1 MARLRLPGDPRAV
14 ALFRQLEER
23 IDKFARHLPPPLDAL
38 ASRQSTYLGSPGGE
52 PFEGVAGLN
61 PVLAGTPWLFWETFG
76 RLDDATFI
84 TIAEGGACF
93 VLASIVLDHLVDGQ
107 AEPPETMALFHQ
119 ALYQHGVAK
128 IRAALSSHTA
138 FWQHFERLADEHLAG
153 IAAELDSHTNPSRL
167 DRASFC
173 AMAHGKVAPVVTTI
187 VALSEATHQPDIL
200 EPIETSLKHIA
211 VASQLLDDIGDWQ
224 EDVEAGHVT
233 YYLTQIAASEALRPP
248 VRLSVEEMRAR
259 IDGDWR
265 DVEHMRAVM
274 DWLDLALDAVRP
286 VECPGWVDYV
296 EGYRSQADEHLT
308 GFIACH
314 LLRTLRPLVESEGEL
329 PDT

>member
-61 PVLAGTPWLFWETFG
+61 PVLVGTPWLFWETFG

-93 VLASIVLDHLVDGQ
+93 ILASIVLDHLVDGQ

-119 ALYQHGVAK
+119 ALYEHGAARF
-128 IRAALSSHTA
+128 RAALPSHPA

-200 EPIETSLKHIA
+200 EPIEILGLDQFANSAVIIKARTKTKPIKQWRVAREFNRRLKKKFDEKNIE
-211 VASQLLDDIGDWQ
+211 IPFP
-224 EDVEAGHVT
+224 HVT
-233 YYLTQIAASEALRPP
+233 LYMGKDKEGQSPP
-248 VRLSVEEMRAR
+248 LNVTMKEKNNNNS
-259 IDGDWR
+259 
-265 DVEHMRAVM
+265 
-274 DWLDLALDAVRP
+274 
-286 VECPGWVDYV
+286 DYV
-296 EGYRSQADEHLT
+296 DG
-308 GFIACH
+308 
-314 LLRTLRPLVESEGEL
+314 
-329 PDT
+329 

>member
-61 PVLAGTPWLFWETFG
+61 PVLVGTPWLFWETFG

-93 VLASIVLDHLVDGQ
+93 ILASIVLDHLVDGQ

-119 ALYQHGVAK
+119 ALYEHGAARF
-128 IRAALSSHTA
+128 RAALPSHPA

-153 IAAELDSHTNPSRL
+153 IAAELDSQGNPSRV
-167 DRASFC
+167 DRAAFC

-187 VALSEATHQPDIL
+187 AALCAATDQPDVL
-200 EPIETSLKHIA
+200 EPIEASLKYIA

-224 EDVEAGHVT
+224 EDVEAGHLT
-233 YYLTQIAASEALRPP
+233 YYLTQVAEPELLRSPA
-248 VRLSVEEMRAR
+248 RLSVEEMRAR
-259 IDGDWR
+259 IDRDWR

-274 DWLDLALDAVRP
+274 DWLGLALDAVRS
-286 VECPGWVDYV
+286 VQCSGWLDYV
-296 EGYRSQADEHLT
+296 EGYRRQADEHLT
-308 GFIACH
+308 GFVARH
-314 LLRTLRPLVESEGEL
+314 LLRALRPLVEREGEL
-329 PDT
+329 SDT